1 MKNNL
6 IKKIIVI
13 TMFVFVITPNA
24 TTANN
29 LGSCSKNG
37 YTVISINGML
47 TTSSGAVYNRDA
59 IFNVLGIESY
69 KGQEIF
75 VDYVYNPTHGF
86 FSDFV
91 DAMIQKT
98 GEKMYMSDTHD
109 LKNMIVDL
117 SKKVKTQKLLLVAHS
132 QGNFYAND
140 IYRTLGDKE
149 GGISKSSMG
158 IYGVGT
164 PTSYIAGGGKYILSK
179 NDSIIN
185 KIRLFGMIEVLPAN
199 VDIPKDEEDE
209 LNGHGLA
216 DTYLKYE
223 NKRIS
228 AEIMTMLHGLKEDP
242 AQDPTKICID
252 TPKITIL
259 DETIDL
265 VYQILDPIQ
274 ETATGAVGLFVDNI
288 VEPTIGTLAKIGRGY
303 MKFVNNLFATSGT
316 SFSQAVDNSINEK
329 YDGEEYF
336 WEEEDSWNEGGSEM
350 VNEQEGSGPLLTY
363 SDNKELEVLKNELT
377 PETVRDQE
385 ERISLR
391 PHSYGSSHSGQ
402 ENTNSEDNN
411 EEDND
416 GDDVVIDPDDDET
429 TDPRDTDTDNDDDN
443 VEVDPDENDEEGES
457 DSDEE
462 INNPPVVPGDI
473 VPPVIFLSGEENIR
487 ISNGS
492 DYFEAGATANDF
504 VDGAVEVVITGSV
517 DTTTNGIYTIT
528 YKAVDKAGNQ
538 AIKERKVE
546 IYTPLPGFFVD
557 EDTELPA
564 GEYFFDNVTITNNAT
579 LTLLSDVDSP
589 TSSFRGVKINAT
601 NLTVDSGSTIS
612 SDNQGFIVGPGTMTE
627 NRSGGSYGGK
637 GDTAEESYVYGSAIY
652 PKDLGSGGAIQ
663 REYHKGGGAIWLE
676 ISDTI
681 TNNGIISANGGQS
694 SSGGSVYVDTKNLD
708 GSGIF
713 RANGGGLAS
722 TSIFYFPGGGGR
734 TAIHYENSSFT
745 GNVEAN
751 YGSGYVGYP
760 NPNVGEGGTAGLFD
774 KKNNILYID
783 NDWEFT
789 NEDSPFVMDKIIV
802 SGMAKIRFQEG
813 AEIEVGD
820 FILSDSSELIL
831 TGEETMS
838 IDNLE
843 LRNNSW
849 ASIPVEKILKIT
861 AGNLIID
868 ETSRISAE
876 SKGSMYG
883 PGTPLSEYWGTT
895 GSSYGGKGGGVNAKP
910 AYGDENL
917 PLDFGSGTEG
927 FNGGGVV
934 RLEIAGVLENNGT
947 ITTDGYW
954 RRSSGGS
961 IYIKTNTLSGNG
973 NIFAR
978 GGGGLYYDSSTYGI
992 AGGGGRIAV
1001 YYNENNFEG
1010 EISANAGDFCYYG
1023 CAPGGEHGTVVL
1035 VDEDDVEVLSSENK
1049 IISFTFDSLNPV
1061 VTGLI
1066 NNESNTIF
1074 ATVPF
1079 ETDVTNLAPTINIS
1093 SLAELDKPSLAPQ
1106 NFSSPI
1112 TYTVTAEDGQTKSY
1126 VVSVSKEEEIVVIP
1140 IDNIPP
1146 VVSSYNINATT
1157 EDVIID
1163 PTKEDVVIE
1172 IVSSENVNW
1181 LSLKIEKTTNSLVRK
1196 IFYSGI
1202 NCVDGTNYCT
1212 KTWRGEI
1219 STQDTLLEEGDYA
1232 ITVRMKDSADN
1243 ETTYI
1248 LPSLIKVKKE

>member
-1 MKNNL
+1 
-6 IKKIIVI
+6 
-13 TMFVFVITPNA
+13 MFVFVITPNA

-694 SSGGSVYVDTKNLD
+694 SSGGSVYVDTKNLEI
-708 GSGIF
+708 G
-713 RANGGGLAS
+713 RA
-722 TSIFYFPGGGGR
+722 
-734 TAIHYENSSFT
+734 H
-745 GNVEAN
+745 V
-751 YGSGYVGYP
+751 
-760 NPNVGEGGTAGLFD
+760 
-774 KKNNILYID
+774 
-783 NDWEFT
+783 
-789 NEDSPFVMDKIIV
+789 
-802 SGMAKIRFQEG
+802 
-813 AEIEVGD
+813 
-820 FILSDSSELIL
+820 
-831 TGEETMS
+831 
-838 IDNLE
+838 
-843 LRNNSW
+843 
-849 ASIPVEKILKIT
+849 
-861 AGNLIID
+861 
-868 ETSRISAE
+868 
-876 SKGSMYG
+876 
-883 PGTPLSEYWGTT
+883 
-895 GSSYGGKGGGVNAKP
+895 
-910 AYGDENL
+910 
-917 PLDFGSGTEG
+917 
-927 FNGGGVV
+927 
-934 RLEIAGVLENNGT
+934 
-947 ITTDGYW
+947 
-954 RRSSGGS
+954 
-961 IYIKTNTLSGNG
+961 
-973 NIFAR
+973 
-978 GGGGLYYDSSTYGI
+978 
-992 AGGGGRIAV
+992 
-1001 YYNENNFEG
+1001 
-1010 EISANAGDFCYYG
+1010 
-1023 CAPGGEHGTVVL
+1023 
-1035 VDEDDVEVLSSENK
+1035 
-1049 IISFTFDSLNPV
+1049 
-1061 VTGLI
+1061 
-1066 NNESNTIF
+1066 
-1074 ATVPF
+1074 
-1079 ETDVTNLAPTINIS
+1079 
-1093 SLAELDKPSLAPQ
+1093 
-1106 NFSSPI
+1106 
-1112 TYTVTAEDGQTKSY
+1112 
-1126 VVSVSKEEEIVVIP
+1126 
-1140 IDNIPP
+1140 
-1146 VVSSYNINATT
+1146 
-1157 EDVIID
+1157 
-1163 PTKEDVVIE
+1163 
-1172 IVSSENVNW
+1172 
-1181 LSLKIEKTTNSLVRK
+1181 
-1196 IFYSGI
+1196 
-1202 NCVDGTNYCT
+1202 
-1212 KTWRGEI
+1212 
-1219 STQDTLLEEGDYA
+1219 
-1232 ITVRMKDSADN
+1232 
-1243 ETTYI
+1243 
-1248 LPSLIKVKKE
+1248 